1 MRKSLS
7 LLICLLVVMGSQAQ
21 VNKCKKVRKGIFK
34 LVMPGRGT
42 TVVTRTPTKQIESN
56 DSTGYKASFDMVWN
70 DNCSYILRNRKIL
83 SGESKSE
90 WKLNYEIKIDILEV
104 TDTTY
109 KAHFSCNFSN
119 FVTDIQL
126 QIVE

>member
-1 MRKSLS
+1 MRKLLS
-7 LLICLLVVMGSQAQ
+7 FLICLLLAIGTQAQ
-21 VNKCKKVRKGIFK
+21 VNKCKKVRKGVFK
-34 LVMPGRGT
+34 LVTPGHGT
-42 TVVTRTPTKQIESN
+42 MVVTRTPTKQIESN

-83 SGESKSE
+83 SGNSRSE

-119 FVTDIQL
+119 YATDFQL
-126 QIVE
+126 EIVE